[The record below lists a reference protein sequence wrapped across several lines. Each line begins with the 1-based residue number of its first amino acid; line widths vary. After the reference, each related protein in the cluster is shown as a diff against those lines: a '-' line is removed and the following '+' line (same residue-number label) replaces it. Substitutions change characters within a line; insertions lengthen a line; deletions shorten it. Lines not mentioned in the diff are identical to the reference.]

1 MNNSWVIISV
11 LQNNV
16 MHYVQ
21 RLAGVKHIT
30 KFNLHSI
37 YPTLFRL
44 LAPLVLALLL
54 DRLTLR
60 KLAHA
65 VYRDFFQL

>member
-1 MNNSWVIISV
+1 MNNSWVISFA

-16 MHYVQ
+16 LHYVQ

-44 LAPLVLALLL
+44 LAPLVQTLLL
-54 DRLTLR
+54 D
-60 KLAHA
+60 
-65 VYRDFFQL
+65 YRSFKAIALSVNIPKDR